1 MLKKEVQKLRFT
13 NYIKKGSESGESTK
27 IVKFDKNYTICTFK
41 HTPLR
46 LNDV

>member
-1 MLKKEVQKLRFT
+1 MLKKEVKKLRLT
-13 NYIKKGSESGESTK
+13 IDTKKGSESGESTI
-27 IVKFDKNYTICTFK
+27 IVQFDKNYTMCTFK

>member
-1 MLKKEVQKLRFT
+1 MNDT
-13 NYIKKGSESGESTK
+13 KKGSESGESTTL
-27 IVKFDKNYTICTFK
+27 VKFDNNSNICTFK